1 MKFLDLISVD
11 EKTAQ
16 AAELQLT
23 AKTAALQV
31 DFDILA
37 AQKKAGEA
45 ETSLAKTFKARPYSP
60 AATVNAMRDLADA
73 NQTVTDLESLK
84 AEYFSE
90 DTKKA
95 K

>member
-37 AQKKAGEA
+37 AAKKVSDAEA
-45 ETSLAKTFKARPYSP
+45 TVAKTFKARPYSP
-60 AATVNAMRDLADA
+60 AATVNAMRELADA
-73 NQTVTDLESLK
+73 KETVSDLESLK
-84 AEYFSE
+84 SEYFSE
-90 DTKKA
+90 KKG